1 MGILL
6 AFAAGWLAG
15 ARTGKSD
22 FADLNTSVRALIGTD
37 EFSDVIVA
45 ARSHLGHALRSIA
58 EIVDPDED
66 SPLADVTEHDL
77 VARVQQ
83 LFRSS

>member
-22 FADLNTSVRALIGTD
+22 FGELNKSLRALIGTD
-37 EFSDVIVA
+37 EFSDVVVA
-45 ARSHLGHALRSIA
+45 ARSHIGHALRNFA
-58 EIVDPDED
+58 EVIDPDEIAK
-66 SPLADVTEHDL
+66 LADVTEHDL
-77 VARVQQ
+77 VARVQS